1 MTDTQPMN
9 GRDELLAR
17 FTQGITTRTLAHV
30 AAEARLDGES
40 LKEAVERYEIDYA
53 WYVLAADRT
62 RDAVLATVEAQLG
75 GPASD
80 AQRASLVEVLQAA
93 STAQPTDAL
102 MSFDN
107 DVAELLGGLLCAG
120 VDRHAEPAPQAA

>member
-1 MTDTQPMN
+1 MTDTKLMN

-53 WYVLAADRT
+53 WHVLGANRT
-62 RDAVLATVEAQLG
+62 RDAVLAAVEARLG
-75 GPASD
+75 RPASD
-80 AQRASLVEVLQAA
+80 AQRASLVEVLQSA

-107 DVAELLGGLLCAG
+107 DVAELLSGLLCAG
-120 VDRHAEPAPQAA
+120 FDRHAEPAAQAA

>member
-1 MTDTQPMN
+1 MTDTKPMN

-17 FTQGITTRTLAHV
+17 FTPGITTRTLAHV

-53 WYVLAADRT
+53 WHVLAADRT
-62 RDAVLATVEAQLG
+62 RDAVLAAIKVRLG
-75 GPASD
+75 RPASD
-80 AQRASLVEVLQAA
+80 AQRAILVEVLQSA
-93 STAQPTDAL
+93 SIAQPTDAL

-107 DVAELLGGLLCAG
+107 DLAELLGGLLCAG
-120 VDRHAEPAPQAA
+120 FDRQAEPAAQAA